1 MQALRKVAGKQ
12 RCTRPV
18 SATLKEILVQR
29 KRKSYE
35 TLEECNDKDTNK
47 GIMGTLKDHL
57 KSFRKWSRSQK
68 NPKYLLSREVERGE
82 GMFDKVLDY
91 KIKAKNFLENE

>member
-1 MQALRKVAGKQ
+1 MVKQ
-12 RCTRPV
+12 IT
-18 SATLKEILVQR
+18 E
-29 KRKSYE
+29 
-35 TLEECNDKDTNK
+35 
-47 GIMGTLKDHL
+47 
-57 KSFRKWSRSQK
+57 